1 MSPTSTNSRR
11 RPDETPDWYKDAIF
25 YEVRAR
31 SYFDSNGDGIGDLA
45 GLTAKLDYLSDLG
58 IDALWILPHY
68 PSPGRD
74 DGYDIADYTNVHPD
88 LGTLDDFDRLIEEAH
103 ARGIRV
109 VTELVLNHTSDQHPW
124 FREARQSPPGS
135 PARERYVWTDD
146 PEKYR
151 DARIIFRDFEHS
163 NWTWD
168 PVAKAYY
175 WHRFYAHQP
184 DLNFENPEVGR
195 AMLAVVDFWFRRGVD
210 GLRLDAVPYLF
221 EEEGTNCENLPATH
235 AFLRELRAH
244 VDRFHSNRM
253 LLAEAN
259 QWPEDAARYFGSGD
273 ECHMCFHFP
282 IMPRLFMALHM
293 EDRFPI
299 VDILEQTPELP
310 AGCQWAMFLRN
321 HDELTLEMVTDEE
334 RDAMYRAYANDPRMR
349 INLGIRR
356 RLAPLVGNDR
366 RKMELLNGLLFSLP
380 GAPVLYYG
388 DEIGMGDNVYL
399 GDRNGVRT
407 PMQWSAD
414 RNAGF
419 SRANPQRLILPI
431 VIDPGYHYEAL
442 HVEGQ
447 QENPSSLLWW
457 TKRQIALRKKHR
469 AFARGA
475 LEMLRP
481 SSPRVLAFLRRHED
495 ETLLV
500 VANLSRQFQHVSLDL
515 PSVRGLV
522 PVELAG
528 RTALPAITAEPL
540 QLTLGPFAFYWFSLE
555 SGGDAASRIS
565 REPLPMVDVG
575 REGPFGAGFASA
587 LVGYLASRDAL
598 SGEVSEARVEGAI
611 EVGDARATVLG
622 VDYVGGERDAFVVP
636 WARAAK
642 QHAEDARAFAAA
654 GRREGSGEAAQVL
667 LDDTEGFARALGI
680 DARGA
685 HSAASPSALV
695 QVVVLAVEQEPALE
709 APWSLLSSSK
719 ERSVHASSGLV
730 LELSRR
736 LVEGESPAVQVARAL
751 GGTGL
756 VPRVFRA
763 VEYVSSRG
771 TRSTLALVREY
782 VEGEGNLHDF
792 AMRDVSLAYERALAS
807 DLECPAQPSASLLH
821 LAHRVPPTELSE
833 LLTVSREWAVR
844 FGRRTAALHAELSRS
859 TEPDLA
865 PVPYTTFDRRSR
877 YQSSRNAVGRFL
889 DTLEAVAKRG
899 GAGWRLDVQSLLERE
914 ADMLAVFAPLLD
926 TPIDACRIRIHGRLE
941 LSCVLRTSSDFVFTD
956 FAPSSSGSRAS
967 ALRDVARLVRSLDEA
982 AHEALLLLR
991 PEDRGRA
998 TAFGE
1003 AWASWTSAAFVAG
1016 YSESATG
1023 STFVP
1028 SRPETT
1034 SLLLETALVESA
1046 LVQARVELER
1056 GDDDGPALVRV
1067 LRSFRRESD
1076 RSPDEDARAP

>member
-45 GLTAKLDYLSDLG
+45 GLTAKLDYLADLG

-88 LGTLDDFDRLIEEAH
+88 LGTLEDFDCLIEEAH

-124 FREARQSPPGS
+124 FREARQAPPGS

-175 WHRFYAHQP
+175 WHRFYSHQP
-184 DLNFENPEVGR
+184 DLNFENPEVGE
-195 AMLAVVDFWFRRGVD
+195 AMLEVVDFWFRRGVD

-221 EEEGTNCENLPATH
+221 EAEGTNCENLPETH
-235 AFLRELRAH
+235 AFLRKLRAH
-244 VDRFHSNRM
+244 VDTYHPNRM

-481 SSPRVLAFLRRHED
+481 SSPRVLAFLRRYED

-528 RTALPAITAEPL
+528 RTSLPAITAEPL

-555 SGGDAASRIS
+555 SKGENAPRIS
-565 REPLPMVDVG
+565 REPLPRVDFG
-575 REGPFGAGFASA
+575 RDGPHGPAFASA
-587 LVGYLASRDAL
+587 LIGYLASRDAL
-598 SGEVSEARVEGAI
+598 SGEVVEARLEAALELGA
-611 EVGDARATVLG
+611 ARASVVT
-622 VDYVGGERDAFVVP
+622 VDYVGGEQDTFVVP
-636 WARAAK
+636 WGSAQK
-642 QHAEDARAFAAA
+642 EHVTDGRAFASVWRRQDSGGAA
-654 GRREGSGEAAQVL
+654 TEVL
-667 LDDTEGFARALGI
+667 LEDTEGFARALGI

-685 HSAASPSALV
+685 SAVTSGAAI
-695 QVVVLAVEQEPALE
+695 VETTELLRPADPVLE
-709 APWSLLSSSK
+709 APWSLLSSSR
-719 ERSVHASSGLV
+719 ERSVHASGGLV
-730 LELSRR
+730 LEVSRR
-736 LVEGESPAVQVARAL
+736 LVEGESPAVQIARAL

-756 VPRVFRA
+756 VPRVFRT
-763 VEYVSSRG
+763 VEYVSPRG
-771 TRSTLALVREY
+771 TRSTLALVREF
-782 VEGEGNLHDF
+782 VEGEGNLLDF

-807 DLECPAQPSASLLH
+807 DLECPTPPSAPLLK
-821 LAHRVPPTELSE
+821 LAHRVPPPELSE
-833 LLTVSREWAVR
+833 LLSVSREWAVR

-859 TEPDLA
+859 TAPELA
-865 PVPYTTFDRRSR
+865 KVPYTTFDRRSR

-889 DTLEAVAKRG
+889 DTLEAVAKRRG
-899 GAGWRLDVQSLLERE
+899 GEWPDARVLSLSGRE
-914 ADMLAVFAPLLD
+914 TDMLSSFAPLLD

-941 LSCVLRTSSDFVFTD
+941 LSCVLRTTSDFVFTD

-982 AHEALLLLR
+982 AHEALSLLR

-1028 SRPETT
+1028 SRPETA

-1056 GDDDGPALVRV
+1056 GDDDGPALARV
-1067 LRSFRRESD
+1067 LRSFHV
-1076 RSPDEDARAP
+1076 